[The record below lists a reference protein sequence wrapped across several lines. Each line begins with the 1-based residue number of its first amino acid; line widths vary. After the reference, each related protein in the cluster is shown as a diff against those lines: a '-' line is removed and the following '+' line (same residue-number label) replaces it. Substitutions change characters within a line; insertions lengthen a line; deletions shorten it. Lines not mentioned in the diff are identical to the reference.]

1 MAGSKWLLPAALVWL
16 LGVWVA
22 QEAPLRA
29 QAYTRPDAPLV
40 HGMFAPSSE
49 CMACHNSLTAAT
61 GEDLSIGVAWRASIM
76 ANASRDPYWQ
86 AGVRRESI
94 DHPMHK
100 ADIEDECSICH
111 MPMMRAQAHA
121 AGKKAD
127 VFSHL
132 PFGGEDETA
141 QLAQDGVSCALC
153 HQITPEGFG
162 TRQSFVGNFI
172 LNKPTGLNPRTMFGP
187 FAADDA
193 RQSIMHSVTG
203 GNPVEGK
210 HVQQSELCATCH
222 TLITSAF
229 GPNGEVIGSIPE
241 QVPYQEWLHSDYKD
255 QRSCQSCHMPR
266 YEQPTRISSVLG
278 DLREGLSR
286 HTFIGGNFFM
296 LRILNRFRNELAVAA
311 LPSELEASANATVR
325 QLQQDSATIGITRAA
340 AAGGNVEV
348 DLDVR
353 NLTGHKLP
361 SGYPSR
367 RAWLH
372 VTLSDGA
379 GRVVFESGAIAPD
392 GRIAGNDNDADAA
405 AFESHYEEITRPDQ
419 VQIYESVMQDKAGKP
434 TTGLLQ
440 AVDFAKDNRLLPRG
454 FNKATAEADIAVHG
468 AALADR
474 DFAGGGDMVRY
485 RIGTGAAAGPFTVD
499 VELRYQVVSYRWAHN
514 LATYDAPE
522 TKRFVGYYDQLAP
535 ASSTVL
541 AHSTARTQ

>member
-1 MAGSKWLLPAALVWL
+1 MAGSRWLLPAAAVWL
-16 LGVWVA
+16 LALFSA
-22 QEAPLRA
+22 QGTTLKA
-29 QAYTRPDAPLV
+29 QDYTRPDSPLV
-40 HGMFAPSSE
+40 HGMFAPSSD
-49 CMACHNSLTAAT
+49 CMACHNSLTAPT
-61 GEDLSIGVAWRASIM
+61 GEDLSIGVSWRSSIM

-86 AGVRRESI
+86 AGVRRETI

-111 MPMMRAQAHA
+111 MPMARAEAHA
-121 AGKKAD
+121 AGRKGE

-132 PFGGEDETA
+132 PLGGEDDVA
-141 QLAQDGVSCALC
+141 QLAQDGVSCSLC

-162 TRQSFVGNFI
+162 TRQSFVGGFV
-172 LNKPTGLNPRTMFGP
+172 LNKPAGKDPRRMFGP
-187 FAADDA
+187 FEADSA

-203 GNPVEGK
+203 GNPQEGK

-222 TLITSAF
+222 TLITQAF

-241 QVPYQEWLHSDYKD
+241 QVPYQEWLHSAYKD

-266 YEQPTRISSVLG
+266 YEQPTRIASVLG
-278 DLREGLSR
+278 DMREGLSR

-311 LPSELEASANATVR
+311 TPSELEASANATIR
-325 QLQQDSATIGITRAA
+325 QLQQDSATVSITRAA
-340 AAGGNVEV
+340 AVGGNVEL

-372 VTLSDGA
+372 VTVHDAA

-392 GRIAGNDNDADAA
+392 GRIAGNDNDADAN
-405 AFESHYEEITRPDQ
+405 AFEPHYEEITRADQ
-419 VQIYESVMQDKAGKP
+419 VQIYESVMQDRAGKP

-440 AVDFAKDNRLLPRG
+440 AVEFVKDNRLLPRG
-454 FNKATAEADIAVHG
+454 FDKATAEADIAVHG
-468 AALADR
+468 GASTDR
-474 DFAGGGDMVRY
+474 DFADGGDRVRY
-485 RIGTGAAAGPFTVD
+485 RVGTGGAAGPFTAD
-499 VELRYQVVSYRWAHN
+499 VELRYQVISYRWAHN
-514 LATYDAPE
+514 LSAYDALEP
-522 TKRFVGYYDQLAP
+522 KRFVGYYDQMAP
-535 ASSTVL
+535 GSSTVL
-541 AHSTARTQ
+541 ARSTAHTE

>member
-1 MAGSKWLLPAALVWL
+1 
-16 LGVWVA
+16 
-22 QEAPLRA
+22 
-29 QAYTRPDAPLV
+29 
-40 HGMFAPSSE
+40 
-49 CMACHNSLTAAT
+49 
-61 GEDLSIGVAWRASIM
+61 
-76 ANASRDPYWQ
+76 
-86 AGVRRESI
+86 
-94 DHPMHK
+94 
-100 ADIEDECSICH
+100 
-111 MPMMRAQAHA
+111 
-121 AGKKAD
+121 
-127 VFSHL
+127 
-132 PFGGEDETA
+132 
-141 QLAQDGVSCALC
+141 
-153 HQITPEGFG
+153 
-162 TRQSFVGNFI
+162 
-172 LNKPTGLNPRTMFGP
+172 
-187 FAADDA
+187 
-193 RQSIMHSVTG
+193 
-203 GNPVEGK
+203 
-210 HVQQSELCATCH
+210 VQQSELCATCH
-222 TLITSAF
+222 TLITQAF
-229 GPNGEVIGSIPE
+229 GANGEVIGSIPE
-241 QVPYQEWLHSDYKD
+241 QVPYQEWLHSDFKD
-255 QRSCQSCHMPR
+255 QRTCQSCHMPR

-311 LPSELEASANATVR
+311 LPSELEASANATIR
-325 QLQQDSATIGITRAA
+325 QLQQDSATISILRAA
-340 AAGGNVEV
+340 AAGGNVEL

-372 VTLSDGA
+372 VTLRDAG

-405 AFESHYEEITRPDQ
+405 VFEPHYEELTRPDQ
-419 VQIYESVMQDKAGKP
+419 VQIYESVMQDRAGKP

-468 AALADR
+468 AALTDR
-474 DFAGGGDMVRY
+474 DFAGGGDSVRY
-485 RIGTGAAAGPFTVD
+485 RIGTGGAAGPFTAD

-522 TKRFVGYYDQLAP
+522 TKRFVGYYDQLAS